1 MNQIGNKMQTMVAL
15 IGRRLCEHLTA
26 SRMDL
31 HSVTPLENG
40 SQSPTNEIDLLL
52 AGQVIV

>member
-1 MNQIGNKMQTMVAL
+1 MVAL

>member
-31 HSVTPLENG
+31 TPLENG